1 MPAAA
6 VRAVRGCSLLRRN
19 FPSILVVPMLLKNQM
34 ALITGSGRGIGRAIA
49 RLFAKEGAAVFLASR
64 TEKEL
69 AAVAKEISE
78 GGGRAEYAN
87 ADLAQEDAGV
97 HVVAAARE
105 KFGRIEILVNN
116 AGHYGPVV
124 PIE

>member
-19 FPSILVVPMLLKNQM
+19 FPSILVVPMLLKNQI

-49 RLFAKEGAAVFLASR
+49 QLFAKQGAAVFLAAR

-69 AAVAKEISE
+69 AAVAKEISGS
-78 GGGRAEYAN
+78 GGTAEYAD
-87 ADLAQEDAGV
+87 ADLAQMAAWIHGV
-97 HVVAAARE
+97 VVACGKTVRMSH
-105 KFGRIEILVNN
+105 LV
-116 AGHYGPVV
+116 V
-124 PIE
+124 

>member
-19 FPSILVVPMLLKNQM
+19 FPSILVVPMLLKNQI

-49 RLFAKEGAAVFLASR
+49 QLFAKQGAAVFLAGP

-69 AAVAKEISE
+69 AAGAKQISGS
-78 GGGRAEYAN
+78 GGSAPHAH
-87 ADLAQEDAGV
+87 AGFGPE
-97 HVVAAARE
+97 AAAVRW
-105 KFGRIEILVNN
+105 G
-116 AGHYGPVV
+116 AAPAD
-124 PIE
+124 